1 MEISLVCVC
10 GRGVKIRPFRYGNN
24 TSINCKS
31 SSGIALKS
39 DRFGM
44 EMLDILMLCFLM
56 NLLKSDRFG
65 MEISF
70 HSPRALNKDS
80 LKVKIRPFRYGN
92 CKNSLTSS
100 SLTFPRVK
108 IRPPEG

>member
-1 MEISLVCVC
+1 MLLLCL
-10 GRGVKIRPFRYGNN
+10 
-24 TSINCKS
+24 
-31 SSGIALKS
+31 LKS

-92 CKNSLTSS
+92 SENYPLQWNQSRALKSDR
-100 SLTFPRVK
+100 FGMEIVK
-108 IRPPEG
+108 IL